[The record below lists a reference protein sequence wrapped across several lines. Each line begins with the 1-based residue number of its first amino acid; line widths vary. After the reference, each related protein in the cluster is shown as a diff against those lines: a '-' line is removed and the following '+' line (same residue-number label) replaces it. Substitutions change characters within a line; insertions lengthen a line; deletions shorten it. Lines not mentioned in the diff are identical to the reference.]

1 VTEVVIGDFPAVER
15 ALVTTF
21 QDAAADALDARG
33 AFVVALAG
41 GSIAPL
47 FFPSLARLALDWSRV
62 DFFWADERAVPPG
75 HADSNFA
82 EASRLWLQPAG
93 VPADRI
99 HRIHGE
105 DPDLRRA
112 SQAYAGELRRVAG
125 TPPALDF
132 ALLGVGSDGHVASL
146 FPGHPPRVA
155 GAHDEGDEGDVVV
168 PVEDAPKPPA
178 RRITLTMRT
187 LAAAA
192 RIVVAAAGEAKAEVV
207 RRAMEPGSPLPLGVL
222 ISRAAHVRV
231 LLVK

>member
-105 DPDLRRA
+105 DPRSAAGIPGIRRRTAACGRNASGAGLRA
-112 SQAYAGELRRVAG
+112 
-125 TPPALDF
+125 
-132 ALLGVGSDGHVASL
+132 
-146 FPGHPPRVA
+146 
-155 GAHDEGDEGDVVV
+155 
-168 PVEDAPKPPA
+168 A
-178 RRITLTMRT
+178 RR
-187 LAAAA
+187 
-192 RIVVAAAGEAKAEVV
+192 GV
-207 RRAMEPGSPLPLGVL
+207 RRPRGVAL
-222 ISRAAHVRV
+222 SRAPATSSGGA
-231 LLVK
+231 